1 MYNKVLV
8 PLDGSDLAEL
18 ALPHLVEIAAGCHV
32 ADVFLVSATEHLKG
46 RVAGAWL
53 AEENSAREI
62 HAAPDTSPLLIG
74 SSYSG
79 ALYSSDNSR
88 LKNVPADM
96 GRMAK
101 TALNYLIKKSA
112 ELETKGFHVE
122 LRVLVGNP
130 ADEIIA
136 FAREQQID
144 LIVMSASN
152 KSGLGRWDT
161 ASIADK
167 VVKDCDIPVL
177 LVKPNPGFKETRPRR
192 HGQPN

>member
-18 ALPHLVEIAAGCHV
+18 ALPHLVEIAAGCHIP
-32 ADVFLVSATEHLKG
+32 DVFLVSATEHLKG

-53 AEENSAREI
+53 AEETSAREI
-62 HAAPDTSPLLIG
+62 HVAPDTSPLLIG
-74 SSYSG
+74 SSYTG
-79 ALYSSDNSR
+79 ALYSSDSSR
-88 LKNVPADM
+88 LKNIPADM

-101 TALNYLIKKSA
+101 TALNYLIRKSA
-112 ELETKGFHVE
+112 ELETKGLHVE

-130 ADEIIA
+130 ADEIIG

-144 LIVMSASN
+144 LIVMAASN

-167 VVKDCDIPVL
+167 IAKDCDIPVL

-192 HGQPN
+192 HGQPT